1 MRRQQHHRRGWVV
14 LGLLLSG
21 ALLGGCV
28 ENRAS
33 VTVSRMLVPDSN
45 CVASADSDSFLTMG
59 TFDIGEQGNLPTQYF
74 VYPRVVN
81 NMVSTTEA
89 EGVELNWVELI
100 EARLTLDF
108 GAVGA
113 GLDADTTQFR
123 YPAFVTLA
131 PGEAAAVQV
140 LAIPEA
146 TARVIASQLP
156 NEGDSVIVRV
166 RIKFLYQFGEYE
178 HETHEVEF
186 PVQVCRHCLIAP
198 LEQRPACYSDEVSD
212 PILQG
217 NQCNIVQ
224 DVPVDCC
231 QLGSRLVC
239 PAVGSTDTGTTG

>member
-1 MRRQQHHRRGWVV
+1 MAGI
-14 LGLLLSG
+14 
-21 ALLGGCV
+21 LLGGCV

-33 VTVSRMLVPDSN
+33 VTVRRMLVPDSS
-45 CVASADSDSFLTMG
+45 CVVTPGSDTFLTMG
-59 TFDIGEQGNLPTQYF
+59 TFDIGELGNLPTQYF
-74 VYPRVVN
+74 IYPQVEN
-81 NMVSTTEA
+81 NMISTEEA
-89 EGVELNWVELI
+89 EGIELNLVELI

-108 GAVGA
+108 GAVGGA
-113 GLDADTTQFR
+113 LDADTTQFR
-123 YPAFVTLA
+123 YPAFITLK
-131 PGEAAAVQV
+131 PGDEAAVQV

-146 TARVIASQLP
+146 TARAIATQLP

-166 RIKFLYQFGEYE
+166 RVKFLYQFGEYE

-224 DVPVDCC
+224 DLPVDCC
-231 QLGSRLVC
+231 QLGSRLIC
-239 PAVGSTDTGTTG
+239 PSVGSPDTGDTTG